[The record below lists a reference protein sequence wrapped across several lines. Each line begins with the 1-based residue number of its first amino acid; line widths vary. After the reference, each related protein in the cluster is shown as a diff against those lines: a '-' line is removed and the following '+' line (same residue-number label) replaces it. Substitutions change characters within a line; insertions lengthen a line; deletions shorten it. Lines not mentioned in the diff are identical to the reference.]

1 MQVLGG
7 GQYLKRGVWTICR
20 FNGGQWQERE
30 GGLFESGVDTP
41 IHTMPVIF
49 VVTNSLYPTIL
60 IKLSLLPKLLGN
72 SLDKRF

>member
-49 VVTNSLYPTIL
+49 VVTN
-60 IKLSLLPKLLGN
+60 
-72 SLDKRF
+72 